1 MFMFRKLEQVMALA
15 NTNVEFGVDNL
26 LSGVSTTNG
35 ATSHVPSVSENSS
48 VKFPNASAVN
58 VLRFGC
64 IVASDAAMSKVT
76 NVRAV
81 EVPHPMGQGEEQDP
95 RNPSKKAWT

>member
-15 NTNVEFGVDNL
+15 NTNVEL
-26 LSGVSTTNG
+26 
-35 ATSHVPSVSENSS
+35 
-48 VKFPNASAVN
+48 
-58 VLRFGC
+58 FGC